1 MQIAVLMSFV
11 VICCFS
17 RSAIIK
23 KEKNFFMSVWGGAIP
38 ESERRELNKISRTI
52 KSLFLFFLVFF
63 TGVCGR
69 EDSSSL
75 ARQRRKLSRFIFGL
89 NVYETTEMRIYEG
102 SSVAPCWSKLEMLWW
117 KPQKHLWNQTFSH
130 QASWFSFWI
139 WKLKWVFWLS
149 HSAYLPIVSYQ
160 H

>member
-52 KSLFLFFLVFF
+52 KSLFFFSCFLYRSVWSRRFVFISSAAEKTFTLYFRFKCVWNYRNENLWGLLRSPLLVKAGNAFVK
-63 TGVCGR
+63 T
-69 EDSSSL
+69 
-75 ARQRRKLSRFIFGL
+75 
-89 NVYETTEMRIYEG
+89 
-102 SSVAPCWSKLEMLWW
+102 SKT
-117 KPQKHLWNQTFSH
+117 PWNQSFSH

-149 HSAYLPIVSYQ
+149 HSVYLPIVSYQ